1 MTEVAARPARTERN
15 ILPKKNEK
23 TWGGAHRAAGAF
35 RGAAGSS
42 SAATIMTERRT
53 GARPQAGNP
62 DF

>member
-23 TWGGAHRAAGAF
+23 TWGGAIE
-35 RGAAGSS
+35 RGKPR
-42 SAATIMTERRT
+42 AATIMTERRT